1 MFIAKNKDLIVL
13 AKDTREELEK
23 ALICINYDT
32 IEETDED
39 YTLYNGMY
47 VTAEEKA
54 EQERE
59 RLDMLFMT
67 GSDVERAI
75 YKVKGMDFDDILKMV
90 AEVPTID
97 VKALG
102 IEFRANNFY
111 RGNPYIS
118 QVGALLGFTSDQM
131 DKFFETKDYKEL
143 LPTEETDSGAVD
155 TGDGATSSADIKDE
169 NVSGAEETAKDN
181 SEIEY
186 DTEKATSKD
195 YLQVDEE

>member
-143 LPTEETDSGAVD
+143 LPADETDSGAVD
-155 TGDGATSSADIKDE
+155 TGDGTTSSADIKDE

>member
-143 LPTEETDSGAVD
+143 LPADETDSGAVD
-155 TGDGATSSADIKDE
+155 TGDGTTSSADIKDE
-169 NVSGAEETAKDN
+169 NVSGDEAKDEGTDEDT
-181 SEIEY
+181 SE
-186 DTEKATSKD
+186 TEQA
-195 YLQVDEE
+195 

>member
-13 AKDTREELEK
+13 AKDTREELENS
-23 ALICINYDT
+23 LILVNYDS
-32 IEETDED
+32 IDETDEE
-39 YTLYNGMY
+39 YILYNGVY
-47 VTAEEKA
+47 ITAAEKA
-54 EQERE
+54 EAGRK

-143 LPTEETDSGAVD
+143 LPADETDSGAVD
-155 TGDGATSSADIKDE
+155 TGDETTSSADIKDE
-169 NVSGAEETAKDN
+169 DVSGDEAKDEGTDEDT
-181 SEIEY
+181 SEA
-186 DTEKATSKD
+186 EK
-195 YLQVDEE
+195 E

>member
-1 MFIAKNKDLIVL
+1 MEIKAELKKPYTENEKLDFIVIQNHG
-13 AKDTREELEK
+13 
-23 ALICINYDT
+23 NGYT
-32 IEETDED
+32 IEEADNALLAWG
-39 YTLYNGMY
+39 YTE
-47 VTAEEKA
+47 EEKA
-54 EQERE
+54 EAERK
-59 RLDMLFMT
+59 RLDMLYMT
-67 GSDVERAI
+67 GADVERAI

-143 LPTEETDSGAVD
+143 LPADETDSGAVD

-169 NVSGAEETAKDN
+169 NVSGDEETAEEN
-181 SEIEY
+181 SEA
-186 DTEKATSKD
+186 EKA
-195 YLQVDEE
+195 

>member
-1 MFIAKNKDLIVL
+1 MFIAKDKNLIVL

-23 ALICINYDT
+23 ALICMNYDT

-118 QVGALLGFTSDQM
+118 QVGALLGFTSDQL

-143 LPTEETDSGAVD
+143 LPAEETDSGAVD

-169 NVSGAEETAKDN
+169 NVSGDEETAKDN
-181 SEIEY
+181 SEA
-186 DTEKATSKD
+186 EK
-195 YLQVDEE
+195 E